1 MMLALTIRRCALAGV
16 LMLMAG
22 VVEARTYLIEYY
34 GDSTVWGYASGS
46 DGGRVSR
53 PAPQVFA
60 ELLAQRIRVDVR
72 NHGVS
77 GSTACSLLDGTD
89 GKHPS
94 WEEQMAASR
103 AQYVILNYAINDQ
116 WKHDVTTYG
125 TCLRRLAQLAR
136 KRGKQVV
143 FETPNPT
150 RDSGAGGLDAY
161 VEAMKEVARQEGIPV
176 IDQYGFLTKLL
187 QGRDPHVLAPDG
199 LHPSDAVYALKGKF
213 AAQAF
218 VRLFG
223 L

>member
-1 MMLALTIRRCALAGV
+1 MTPGIAMIRQVLLGV
-16 LMLMAG
+16 LLLAAG
-22 VVEARTYLIEYY
+22 AADARPYLIEYY
-34 GDSTVWGYASGS
+34 GDSTIWGYASGS
-46 DGGRVSR
+46 DGKRVAR

-60 ELLAQRIRVDVR
+60 ELLARRLKAEVR

-77 GSTACSLLDGTD
+77 GSTACSLLEGTD
-89 GKHPS
+89 GKHPP

-103 AQYVILNYAINDQ
+103 AHFVILNFAINDQ
-116 WKHDVTTYG
+116 WKHEIAAYG
-125 TCLRRLAQLAR
+125 NCLRRLAQVAR
-136 KRGKQVV
+136 ISGKKVV

-150 RDSGAGGLDAY
+150 RDSGAGGLDVY
-161 VEAMKEVARQEGIPV
+161 VEAMKEVAREEGVPV

-187 QGRDPHVLAPDG
+187 QGRDPRVMAPDG
-199 LHPSDAVYALKGKF
+199 LHPSDAVYELKGKF